1 MGGKEKRC
9 LSPKGKE
16 KTKKENG
23 PKRSGGKRK
32 ENVVQTIGV
41 VGHFVIALHFFFFFN
56 SEEEREEACI
66 HMYTL
71 VLIYTIHARHERQ
84 KGGNAKPKR
93 KSEK

>member
-1 MGGKEKRC
+1 MRCADTQLSAVLRGGGE
-9 LSPKGKE
+9 GE
-16 KTKKENG
+16 EM
-23 PKRSGGKRK
+23 
-32 ENVVQTIGV
+32 EQ
-41 VGHFVIALHFFFFFN
+41 
-56 SEEEREEACI
+56 EEEREEACI